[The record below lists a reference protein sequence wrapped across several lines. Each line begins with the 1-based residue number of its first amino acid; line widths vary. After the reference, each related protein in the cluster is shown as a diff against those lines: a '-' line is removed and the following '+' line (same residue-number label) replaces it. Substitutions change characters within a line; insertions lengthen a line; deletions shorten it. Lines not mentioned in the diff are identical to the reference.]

1 MKWYVA
7 TDKVDW
13 ADEFD
18 LPFGELI
25 DEPTYKKYKYISDTL
40 KSYTGFYGFGTNED
54 FDNFEYL
61 GWEFDEITE
70 DEKKIL
76 DKLGLPNGYTFI
88 DNLFNIIENDMI
100 DNNIIYPEDI
110 KVSQYGYK
118 SLKENFYT
126 MPFHKFADYVDKYA
140 KFLKDGDED

>member
-25 DEPTYKKYKYISDTL
+25 DEPTYKKYKYISDAL

-54 FDNFEYL
+54 FDDFEYL

-70 DEKKIL
+70 DEKKVL

-88 DNLFNIIENDMI
+88 DNLFNIIENNMI
-100 DNNIIYPEDI
+100 KNGIIDKEDLEERR
-110 KVSQYGYK
+110 YGCI
-118 SLKENFYT
+118 LKENFYK
-126 MPFHKFADYVDKYA
+126 MPFDKFANYVDKYA
-140 KFLKDGDED
+140 KFLENGND

>member
-1 MKWYVA
+1 MKWYIT
-7 TDKVDW
+7 TDNVDW

-25 DEPTYKKYKYISDTL
+25 DEPTYKKYKYISDAL

-54 FDNFEYL
+54 FDDFEYL

-76 DKLGLPNGYTFI
+76 DKLELPNGYTFV

-100 DNNIIYPEDI
+100 ENDIIDKEDI
-110 KVSQYGYK
+110 EERRYDRI
-118 SLKENFYT
+118 LKENFYK
-126 MPFHKFADYVDKYA
+126 MPFDKFADYVDKYA
-140 KFLKDGDED
+140 KFLENGND

>member
-25 DEPTYKKYKYISDTL
+25 DEPTYKKYKYISDAL

-54 FDNFEYL
+54 FDDFEYL

-76 DKLGLPNGYTFI
+76 DKLGLPNGYTFV

-100 DNNIIYPEDI
+100 DNNLIDKEDLEERKYDII
-110 KVSQYGYK
+110 
-118 SLKENFYT
+118 LKEKLEK
-126 MPFHKFADYVDKYA
+126 MPFDKFVLYIDRYA
-140 KFLKDGDED
+140 KFLKDGDEN

>member
-7 TDKVDW
+7 TDRVNW

-18 LPFGELI
+18 LPLGELI

-54 FDNFEYL
+54 FNDFEYL

-88 DNLFNIIENDMI
+88 DKLFNIIENDMI
-100 DNNIIYPEDI
+100 DNNIIDKEDI
-110 KVSQYGYK
+110 KERRYG
-118 SLKENFYT
+118 SILKENFYK
-126 MPFHKFADYVDKYA
+126 MPFDKFTIYVDRYE
-140 KFLKDGDED
+140 KFLKDGDEE

>member
-1 MKWYVA
+1 MKWYIT
-7 TDKVDW
+7 TDNVDW

-25 DEPTYKKYKYISDTL
+25 DEPTYKKYKYISDAL

-54 FDNFEYL
+54 FDDFEYL

-76 DKLGLPNGYTFI
+76 DKLELPNGYTFV

-100 DNNIIYPEDI
+100 ENDIIDKEDI
-110 KVSQYGYK
+110 EERRYDRI
-118 SLKENFYT
+118 LKENFYK
-126 MPFHKFADYVDKYA
+126 MPFDKFALYIDRYA

>member
-25 DEPTYKKYKYISDTL
+25 DEPTYKKYKYISDAL

-54 FDNFEYL
+54 FDDFEYL

-76 DKLGLPNGYTFI
+76 DKLGLPNGYTFV

-100 DNNIIYPEDI
+100 DNNLIDKEDLEERKYGII
-110 KVSQYGYK
+110 
-118 SLKENFYT
+118 LKEKLEK
-126 MPFHKFADYVDKYA
+126 MPFDKFVLYIDRYA
-140 KFLKDGDED
+140 KFLKDGDEN

>member
-1 MKWYVA
+1 MIG
-7 TDKVDW
+7 

-25 DEPTYKKYKYISDTL
+25 DEPIYKKYKYISDTL
-40 KSYTGFYGFGTNED
+40 KSYTGFYRFGTNED

-70 DEKKIL
+70 YEKKIL

-100 DNNIIYPEDI
+100 ENDIIDKEDI
-110 KVSQYGYK
+110 EERRYGRI
-118 SLKENFYT
+118 LKENFYK

-140 KFLKDGDED
+140 KFLENGDD